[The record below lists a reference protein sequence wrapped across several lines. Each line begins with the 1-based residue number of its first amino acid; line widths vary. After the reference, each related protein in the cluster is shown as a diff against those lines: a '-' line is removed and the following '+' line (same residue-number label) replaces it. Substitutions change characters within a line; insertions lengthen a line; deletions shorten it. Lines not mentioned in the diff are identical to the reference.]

1 VPYRAHLVMHGYEA
15 TREAANGGVCEE
27 LGDGEARSGGGL
39 GSRPVGGPLL
49 VTFNSQSA

>member
-1 VPYRAHLVMHGYEA
+1 MHGYEA

-39 GSRPVGGPLL
+39 GSRPVALKRL
-49 VTFNSQSA
+49 NQAMAALSV